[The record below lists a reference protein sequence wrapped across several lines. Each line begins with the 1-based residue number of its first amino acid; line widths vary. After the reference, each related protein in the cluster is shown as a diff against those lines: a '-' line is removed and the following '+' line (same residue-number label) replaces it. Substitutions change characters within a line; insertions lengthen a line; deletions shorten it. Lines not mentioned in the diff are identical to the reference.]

1 MSVGS
6 RIKELR
12 ESKNISRNEL
22 ADSIGVTVGAISNY
36 ENEVSSPK
44 EPILFKIMEVLKCD
58 ANYLFQDAIEM
69 PNMKNKVSIEEFHL
83 VEKYRSLDDIGRETV
98 LTVLDCEVERISTI
112 NKKDAVIYKL
122 QAELTSQSAKHSLA
136 YSSELVAAHTRTD
149 IEATKEDIQHDLNLM
164 NDDNWE

>member
-12 ESKNISRNEL
+12 ESKDMSRNEL
-22 ADSIGVTVGAISNY
+22 ADSVGVTIGAISNY

-69 PNMKNKVSIEEFHL
+69 QKMKNTVSVEEFRF
-83 VEKYRSLDDIGRETV
+83 VEKYRELDAHGREMVDFT
-98 LTVLDCEVERISTI
+98 LTKEWERSIDI
-112 NKKDAVIYKL
+112 KNRPNNI
-122 QAELTSQSAKHSLA
+122 AEMHPHLMAN
-136 YSSELVAAHTRTD
+136 AAHERTD
-149 IEATKEDIQHDLNLM
+149 IEVTDEMKQHDDNLM
-164 NDDNWE
+164 SNDKNWE

>member
-58 ANYLFQDAIEM
+58 ANYLFQDAIEI
-69 PNMKNKVSIEEFHL
+69 PNMKNKVSIEEFHF
-83 VEKYRSLDDIGRETV
+83 VEKYRFLDNIGRETV
-98 LTVLDCEVERISTI
+98 LTVLDCEVERVSTI
-112 NKKDAVIYKL
+112 NEKDAVIYKL
-122 QAELTSQSAKHSLA
+122 QTELTSQSAKHALS
-136 YSSELVAAHTRTD
+136 YSSKLTATHAHTD
-149 IEATKEDIQHDLNLM
+149 IEASKDDIQHNLDLM
-164 NDDNWE
+164 NGNN